1 MSNTKLNELYR
12 LVSGHTL
19 VDFDLIINNLKEM
32 PVENRLNY
40 IGKYLYSVPGGI
52 GNNYIGSQFRSE
64 LYKVLGEN
72 SIFLTPDIDK
82 DSNINQEDYYRI
94 ILEQIDINNDNRF
107 TVDDIEILKLLSTE
121 PISEE
126 LGDGKENGHYY
137 VDLGLPSKTMWATC
151 NIGADKVT
159 DSGLLFQW
167 GRVNGYKYGDANHKF
182 RTNAQNL
189 EDGSTSEYIPITSSG
204 KTYDKNEILDLA
216 DDAAHV
222 NMGGKW
228 MMPTQTQYSEMFS
241 NTTCTVIKDL
251 KNKQKVIGMLF
262 TSKINNKRLFVPF
275 AGYWYNGSFASAGS
289 HARVWSSQVHPSDVH
304 ITYGLSCGLSGYAY
318 IYNLTRSYAFSVRGV
333 FQV

>member
-12 LVSGHTL
+12 LVSGNTL

-151 NIGADKVT
+151 NVGA
-159 DSGLLFQW
+159 W
-167 GRVNGYKYGDANHKF
+167 C
-182 RTNAQNL
+182 
-189 EDGSTSEYIPITSSG
+189 I
-204 KTYDKNEILDLA
+204 
-216 DDAAHV
+216 
-222 NMGGKW
+222 
-228 MMPTQTQYSEMFS
+228 
-241 NTTCTVIKDL
+241 
-251 KNKQKVIGMLF
+251 
-262 TSKINNKRLFVPF
+262 
-275 AGYWYNGSFASAGS
+275 
-289 HARVWSSQVHPSDVH
+289 
-304 ITYGLSCGLSGYAY
+304 
-318 IYNLTRSYAFSVRGV
+318 
-333 FQV
+333 

>member
-1 MSNTKLNELYR
+1 MKSLIEYINESNQVE
-12 LVSGHTL
+12 LVS
-19 VDFDLIINNLKEM
+19 
-32 PVENRLNY
+32 
-40 IGKYLYSVPGGI
+40 
-52 GNNYIGSQFRSE
+52 
-64 LYKVLGEN
+64 
-72 SIFLTPDIDK
+72 
-82 DSNINQEDYYRI
+82 
-94 ILEQIDINNDNRF
+94 
-107 TVDDIEILKLLSTE
+107 
-121 PISEE
+121 
-126 LGDGKENGHYY
+126 DGKERGFDY

-151 NIGADKVT
+151 NVGADKPE
-159 DSGLLFQW
+159 DQGLLFQF
-167 GRVNGYKYGDANHKF
+167 GRVDGYRYRDKNSQF